1 MRSEGNAD
9 LLGSR
14 DTLREAF
21 RLGLIGDGEAWM
33 LMIQDR
39 NITRHTYN
47 SSTALEIIGHIQGS
61 YLLSYQQLRER
72 LKLRLKEAPHDPDS
86 WLARSG
92 GREAAGCA
100 PQPAKRGS
108 GVAVWLKSDG
118 TAPTWIGCG
127 SLPGR

>member
-72 LKLRLKEAPHDPDS
+72 LKLRLKEAPP
-86 WLARSG
+86 
-92 GREAAGCA
+92 
-100 PQPAKRGS
+100 
-108 GVAVWLKSDG
+108 
-118 TAPTWIGCG
+118 
-127 SLPGR
+127 